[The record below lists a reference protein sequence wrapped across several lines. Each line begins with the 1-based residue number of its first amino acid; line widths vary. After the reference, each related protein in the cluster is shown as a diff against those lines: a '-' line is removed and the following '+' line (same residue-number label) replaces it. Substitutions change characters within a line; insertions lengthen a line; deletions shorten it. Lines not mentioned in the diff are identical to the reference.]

1 MMRRAIR
8 HAALIQTLISVLVRR
23 ILASIAAT
31 LLIAACG
38 REQPVPLANYQFNA
52 PVSAVTAQLAAL
64 AATGSTLSRIEARRP
79 PLRADSRSAGGKGLV
94 TITVPGGTGQRDVV
108 LTFTVT
114 QLYDGSKSMVAMT
127 IDAPDANEIDLGP
140 ERFASPKSL
149 GKEFGDA
156 LGALASKVNGTYY
169 RGDVSRQFARLFDL
183 AAVLDDPGLRAHV
196 LSRGKQEDT
205 VDFLFEYKPGAT
217 NRTDWDD

>member
-8 HAALIQTLISVLVRR
+8 HAAPIQALTSVLAGR
-23 ILASIAAT
+23 ILASIAVT

-79 PLRADSRSAGGKGLV
+79 PLRADSRITGDKGLV
-94 TITVPGGTGQRDVV
+94 TITVPGGTDQRNVV
-108 LTFTVT
+108 LTFSIT
-114 QLYDGSKSMVAMT
+114 QLYDSHKSMVALT

-140 ERFASPKSL
+140 ERFASPKTL

-156 LGALASKVNGTYY
+156 LGGLAAKVNGTYH
-169 RGDVSRQFARLFDL
+169 RGDPSRQFARLFDL
-183 AAVLDDPGLRAHV
+183 AAVLDDPALRTRV
-196 LSRGKQEDT
+196 IRRGKQEGS
-205 VDFLFEYKPGAT
+205 VDFLFSDQPRGHRF
-217 NRTDWDD
+217 ND